1 MGNKIIIGL
10 TETVTIFSDD
20 KKKKKEVTARIDTG
34 AASNSI
40 DAGLAAEMNLGPII
54 RTTVVKSA
62 NGQSLRPVVD
72 AEISI
77 KGEHIKTTFTI
88 ADRSRMRYKLL
99 VGRKS
104 LKKRDFL
111 IDPKIED
118 EK

>member
-1 MGNKIIIGL
+1 MGQKIIIGL
-10 TETVTIFSDD
+10 TEKVTIFSDD
-20 KKKKKEVTARIDTG
+20 KSKKKEVIARVDTG

-72 AEISI
+72 VEISI
-77 KGEHIKTTFTI
+77 CNEDFRTTFTI
-88 ADRSRMRYKLL
+88 ADRSRMRYKIL

-104 LKKRDFL
+104 LTKREFL
-111 IDPKIED
+111 IDPNKG
-118 EK
+118 

>member
-1 MGNKIIIGL
+1 MKDKIIIGL
-10 TETVTIFSDD
+10 TEKVTIYSDD
-20 KKKKKEVTARIDTG
+20 KKKSKEVTARIDTG

-40 DAGLAAEMNLGPII
+40 DASLAADMNLGPII

-77 KGEHIKTTFTI
+77 GDEHIKTTFTI
-88 ADRSRMRYKLL
+88 ADRSKMRYKIL

-104 LKKRDFL
+104 LTKRNFL
-111 IDPKIED
+111 IDPNK
-118 EK
+118 